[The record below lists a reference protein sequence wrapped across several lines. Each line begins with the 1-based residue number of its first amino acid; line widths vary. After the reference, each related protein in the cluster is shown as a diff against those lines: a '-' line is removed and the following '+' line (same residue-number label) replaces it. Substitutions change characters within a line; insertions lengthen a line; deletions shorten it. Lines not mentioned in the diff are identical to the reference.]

1 MDGKILGVERRR
13 WSKDETA
20 RIVEETLAPVLW

>member
-13 WSKDETA
+13 WSKDEKA